1 MKITIEG
8 ASEEFERKLLDLLA
22 EHRHEL
28 AVTADTEW
36 TVERAERYL
45 RSLPAGARRFA
56 EMVVVDGDGY
66 ADADTL
72 RSVLGKLNGPTVA
85 LSRAI
90 PRGVKAGWWPEGTT
104 APITVV
110 YDPENPSWQKAK
122 GYEMTSENVPV
133 FRSAIARMAIA
144 KGAAE
149 AMGITPGGPGK
160 TTTRVRIVADPGV
173 NLVDVDGGSLPHE
186 DEDDGVMEC
195 HVCLQPYEVDEE
207 GTASH
212 LDTSR
217 DANHTPRS

>member
-45 RSLPAGARRFA
+45 RSLPAGARRFS
-56 EMVVVDGDGY
+56 EIVVVGGNGY

-72 RSVLGKLNGPTVA
+72 RDLLGKLNGPTVA

-90 PRGVKAGWWPEGTT
+90 PRGVREGWWPEGTR

-110 YDPENPSWQKAK
+110 YDPENPSWQKAIA
-122 GYEMTSENVPV
+122 YEMTRANVPI
-133 FRSAIARMAIA
+133 FREAHRNVTLSSARPWSEDAPSAL
-144 KGAAE
+144 GAP
-149 AMGITPGGPGK
+149 PGWAAADDVP
-160 TTTRVRIVADPGV
+160 RVLRPENSDSEQ
-173 NLVDVDGGSLPHE
+173 GG
-186 DEDDGVMEC
+186 
-195 HVCLQPYEVDEE
+195 
-207 GTASH
+207 
-212 LDTSR
+212 
-217 DANHTPRS
+217 